1 MLFSYV
7 KHAPSNF
14 CFITKVKKIPFR
26 WVNLIIFVY
35 YISLYS
41 KKFKNNKMAKKWS
54 KKAQIQKIRPLYF
67 MKLLKFKL

>member
-1 MLFSYV
+1 MGKFD
-7 KHAPSNF
+7 H
-14 CFITKVKKIPFR
+14 
-26 WVNLIIFVY
+26 FVY

-41 KKFKNNKMAKKWS
+41 EKIQNNKMAKKWS